1 MDETDAKWFVYNLRF
16 AIDSCLFETPEAASD
31 ASPSGCATNKACMRL
46 KSPLTSDDLEPTQ
59 KSTWDYCSANDG
71 AFMGSD
77 RGTCMQCFRDS
88 KDQTYM
94 ANFLT
99 ALEAGCRQTPEKGT
113 AIGLSGTIFTSTA
126 VNIVDPSEAK
136 PDKPS
141 GSLSTPAIAGIAVG
155 VVIVLMIAIGLLV
168 LHCQREKSFHDNWEY
183 EYYDTY
189 APRRPEPP
197 RPRQASMSQPNNK
210 IFFIRNN
217 PVEKRQ
223 PYISTGEYYD
233 NLEQETQRG
242 RSGYPLRDLDPKFS
256 PPLSKPALP
265 THPAYDPR
273 TVSRNAGSET
283 TARDLSAPPSIHKRI
298 RSNTPDSFAVQAY
311 LNAAEESARM
321 AANSSSKASSPAV
334 VSTKAAESPRS
345 KRGSKFSSLS
355 LPKIR
360 VPKKRSSPQFV
371 LQPPSSDDQG
381 HQGDKNI
388 SRPVLAS
395 EEPRFRDG
403 PLGGRAAPV
412 IAHYPRPPTPEEGK
426 YDEYKE
432 VPLRSG
438 KSALYGI

>member
-1 MDETDAKWFVYNLRF
+1 MFPGFKGPDLHGQLYVHPCRACLVCLKELR
-16 AIDSCLFETPEAASD
+16 
-31 ASPSGCATNKACMRL
+31 
-46 KSPLTSDDLEPTQ
+46 
-59 KSTWDYCSANDG
+59 AN
-71 AFMGSD
+71 S
-77 RGTCMQCFRDS
+77 RTV
-88 KDQTYM
+88 
-94 ANFLT
+94 LT

-183 EYYDTY
+183 EYYDAY

-283 TARDLSAPPSIHKRI
+283 TARDLSAPPSTHKRI

-321 AANSSSKASSPAV
+321 AANSSS
-334 VSTKAAESPRS
+334 KAAESPRS

-371 LQPPSSDDQG
+371 LQPPSSDDQD